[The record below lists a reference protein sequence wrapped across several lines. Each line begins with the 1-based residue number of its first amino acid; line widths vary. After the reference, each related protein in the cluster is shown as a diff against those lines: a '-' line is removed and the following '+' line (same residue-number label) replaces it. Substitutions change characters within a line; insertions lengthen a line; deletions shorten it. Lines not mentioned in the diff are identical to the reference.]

1 MFSLSLWRGSRSGSS
16 ERTTSTSGSA
26 NQNTS
31 EASWTPYGKSSASPC
46 KSTLLACSAL
56 PETKRLVVQTAVSH
70 LFKQTHFSICDLR
83 NVMEIVGARKG
94 SEAYKLLQNLHCV
107 DYDKMPPELRER
119 IPHLVN
125 ECLRQ
130 QDDVIEATSVALE
143 GVRI

>member
-1 MFSLSLWRGSRSGSS
+1 M
-16 ERTTSTSGSA
+16 
-26 NQNTS
+26 
-31 EASWTPYGKSSASPC
+31 
-46 KSTLLACSAL
+46 
-56 PETKRLVVQTAVSH
+56 QTAVSH